1 MDKRDYY
8 EVLGVDKGTGQQSIK
23 EAYRK
28 LAFQYHPDRNEGE
41 ADALERMKEIN
52 EAYAVLSDPEKRAR
66 YDGLRQQYG
75 AYAQDRFR
83 QRYSEQDIFRN
94 SDINQIF
101 EEMARAF
108 GFRGFDE
115 VFRESYGRGYRTT
128 EFRGPGMFGRV
139 IVFGPGY
146 GRRPQEQQSVSAG
159 QTLVGKLVG
168 KVAQYA
174 VKKIMGKLAGTG
186 ADAHETITLNE
197 REARHGGKVVYL
209 DQKRSRQITITIPP
223 GIEEG
228 QSIRLRGMGDGGL
241 EKGDL
246 YLKVEIRR
254 PLLDKVKKLLKIG

>member
-1 MDKRDYY
+1 MNTRDYY
-8 EVLGVDKGTGQQSIK
+8 EVLGVDKGAGQQNIK

-28 LAFQYHPDRNEGE
+28 LAFEYHPDRNKGD

-115 VFRESYGRGYRTT
+115 VFREFYGSGYRTT

-146 GRRPQEQQSVSAG
+146 GRRAQAQQPVGAG
-159 QTLVGKLVG
+159 QTVVG
-168 KVAQYA
+168 KVVGKIAQYA
-174 VKKIMGKLAGTG
+174 VKKIMGRLTATGT
-186 ADAHETITLNE
+186 DAHDTITLNE
-197 REARHGGKVVYL
+197 QEARHGGKVVYL

-228 QSIRLRGMGDGGL
+228 QSIRLRGMGDGMV

-246 YLKVEIRR
+246 YLRVEIKR
-254 PLLDKVKKLLKIG
+254 PLLDKVKKLLKI